1 MIQTKQPC
9 PGAWRYV
16 LTRALRNPPRFT
28 DEAAALL
35 QTWAMG
41 RRTAPRFSA
50 LRLPPSGPGPGRPTA
65 STAYVPV

>member
-41 RRTAPRFSA
+41 RRTARVSV
-50 LRLPPSGPGPGRPTA
+50 R
-65 STAYVPV
+65 